1 MAYKNSYKNGNGNGN
16 VSWRRRA
23 QIKQLA
29 WPMAEWQIGHR
40 KSSLVLSAR
49 FPVVKWRS
57 RSVAKSTYFKADVST
72 DADSGSGSELESVIL
87 SFHFLL
93 FSSNQDMKQTDKTQ
107 HQWTSTPTPA
117 HTPFPHH
124 PKNANLVLWRWV
136 RGGVGTQFPQNRIHP
151 GFSPTRPYG
160 PSERDETTLA
170 ELIHPY
176 FACEISSLLDVLS
189 FHVHSR
195 RLKIIE
201 SLLAGEV
208 F

>member
-1 MAYKNSYKNGNGNGN
+1 
-16 VSWRRRA
+16 
-23 QIKQLA
+23 
-29 WPMAEWQIGHR
+29 MAEWQIGHR

-57 RSVAKSTYFKADVST
+57 RSVATSTYCSRRT
-72 DADSGSGSELESVIL
+72 SVKRRLGVGI
-87 SFHFLL
+87 FRFIFFCFL
-93 FSSNQDMKQTDKTQ
+93 QTKTWSRRTK
-107 HQWTSTPTPA
+107 HNINGPRPNPCP
-117 HTPFPHH
+117 HPFPSPPKKCKFGVMTLSEGRDRYAVSPESYPSRVLSYPSLRTEWERRNN
-124 PKNANLVLWRWV
+124 PKN
-136 RGGVGTQFPQNRIHP
+136 
-151 GFSPTRPYG
+151 
-160 PSERDETTLA
+160 

-176 FACEISSLLDVLS
+176 FAREISSLLDVLS